1 MQQQLHHRTNNR
13 QSQQRQTETTSA
25 ASWDEKAASKD
36 EKKLFKPTARL
47 ASPTSRLAKALKYLM
62 GAVLLV
68 SLGVYAL
75 VLVFKDWPP
84 DGRLGPDGFPDPL
97 QGEWWVS
104 PNLTRADRILLVVA
118 HPDDEC
124 LFFSPTLLNI
134 LSPRFVN
141 RTLSYHATNLSSHT
155 PPSITLE
162 TPRGHILSLSSGEK
176 PVMIDNRARNADGLG
191 IKRAR
196 EMRASCW
203 AMGIP
208 STACIVLD
216 HPDLPDSMSVW
227 WPETTI
233 AEYVKLYVD
242 LWKIDAIITFDH
254 HGVSGHANHRAIAA
268 ALSRMVHTE
277 REFPMTFMLRS
288 RSLVEKYMGLIW
300 LPYSVYRH
308 GRNRKLFLPEL
319 SRPRSHPSRDR
330 KRLAE
335 LVVESLTHV
344 GVSLSSANLSIH
356 HHVPAERH
364 EARNNAS
371 SSPMAFGG
379 VGPRRRALVTDSRL
393 SAHHSLLWL
402 LTSRFMWINEL
413 ARVVPL
419 EHRFQD
425 HHTFSLPTH
434 AENIIC
440 SHVYVT
446 RVFQTSQVM
455 RLVKEGL
462 AVELVISHFVFPAS
476 ISQSPVTLCDIS
488 FRFSLHIVWGAGVV
502 GTFSSSFH
510 IPLCAL
516 LLQEKKE
523 EKMGT

>member
-1 MQQQLHHRTNNR
+1 MQQLHHRTNNR
-13 QSQQRQTETTSA
+13 QTQQRQYSQTTP
-25 ASWDEKAASKD
+25 ASWDEKAASND
-36 EKKLFKPTARL
+36 EKKAFKPTTARP
-47 ASPTSRLAKALKYLM
+47 ACPTSTLTRALKYLL
-62 GAVLLV
+62 GLVLLV

-75 VLVFKDWPP
+75 VLVRKDWPP
-84 DGRLGPDGFPDPL
+84 DGRLGPDGAPDPL

-141 RTLSYHATNLSSHT
+141 RTLFNSSSHHPASHT
-155 PPSITLE
+155 PHSITLE
-162 TPRGHILSLSSGEK
+162 APRGHILSLSSG
-176 PVMIDNRARNADGLG
+176 NAEGLG

-254 HGVSGHANHRAIAA
+254 YGVSGHANHRAIAA

-288 RSLVEKYMGLIW
+288 RSLVEKYTWLLG
-300 LPYSVYRH
+300 LPYSLYRH
-308 GRNRKLFLPEL
+308 GRNRKSLLPEL
-319 SRPRSHPSRDR
+319 RRPGSHASLDR

-335 LVVESLTHV
+335 LVVQTLTHL
-344 GVSLSSANLSIH
+344 GVPLPSANLSMRSTRP
-356 HHVPAERH
+356 VPAVRH
-364 EARNNAS
+364 DARNAS
-371 SSPMAFGG
+371 SSSS
-379 VGPRRRALVTDSRL
+379 GPSRRPSVTDSRL
-393 SAHHSLLWL
+393 SAHHSLFVSSPTQHYHGRRAFNQHVSQNVWFRRLWL

-425 HHTFSLPTH
+425 HESFLKPSP
-434 AENIIC
+434 AEII
-440 SHVYVT
+440 
-446 RVFQTSQVM
+446 
-455 RLVKEGL
+455 
-462 AVELVISHFVFPAS
+462 VFPPKTNPHTSETPSRPAP
-476 ISQSPVTLCDIS
+476 SPPPAT
-488 FRFSLHIVWGAGVV
+488 
-502 GTFSSSFH
+502 T
-510 IPLCAL
+510 PL
-516 LLQEKKE
+516 
-523 EKMGT
+523 